1 MMQQWRSRFCGL
13 ILDTAFLTSGAA
25 HAEEKIY
32 IVTSLPDLADI
43 AARIGGDLVTVES
56 LAKGYEDPHGVPI
69 KPSFVPKLN
78 RAQVLVVM
86 GLEYEHSWIP
96 ALLGEA
102 RNSKIM
108 KGNVGYI
115 DVSLKVTPKEV
126 PTDLSRAKG
135 ELHPA
140 GNPHFNLDPEDGR
153 LIAQAIAEGL
163 TLNFPQHR
171 ATFEANSKTFL
182 SQLDAKIRE
191 WEAMAKPLKGV
202 KFISYHADFTYFA
215 DRFGLDYVGTIE
227 FKPGIEPTAAHLVEL
242 MQNMKTGGVKIVL
255 REPHFGEKVPN
266 QIANEVG
273 GLVVKLPIMVGGVPE
288 VKTYFDL
295 IEYNLRTLLKAAEAA
310 GVAGKNARRGR
321 SYGGAVGRFP
331 ESRRGE

>member
-1 MMQQWRSRFCGL
+1 MNLAWRNHVWALLVVFVFVACGP
-13 ILDTAFLTSGAA
+13 AS
-25 HAEEKIY
+25 AEEKIY

-43 AARIGGDLVTVES
+43 ATRIGGDLVTVES
-56 LAKGYEDPHGVPI
+56 LAKGIEDPHGVPI

-78 RAQVLVVM
+78 RAQVLIVM

-96 ALLGEA
+96 ALVTES
-102 RNSKIM
+102 RNSRII
-108 KGNVGYI
+108 KGNAGYI

-140 GNPHFNLDPEDGR
+140 GNPHFNLDPEGGR
-153 LIAQAIAEGL
+153 LIAQTIAEGL
-163 TLNFPQHR
+163 SANFPQHR
-171 ATFEANSKTFL
+171 KKFETNLKDFL
-182 SQLDAKIRE
+182 VQLDAKILE
-191 WEAMAKPLKGV
+191 WEVMARPLKGV

-242 MQNMKTGGVKIVL
+242 MQNMKTRGVKIVL

-295 IEYNLRTLLKAAEAA
+295 IEYNLRTLLKAAQAA
-310 GVAGKNARRGR
+310 GVAGK
-321 SYGGAVGRFP
+321 V
-331 ESRRGE
+331 